1 MLPFILYNFELS
13 SYCNAGCPSCFRTSL
28 LDGEK
33 YSMNQSS
40 YMKKLKHLS
49 IDDFQYMLL
58 NNIEF
63 FKKRKY
69 EQVVAKFCGEV
80 GDPMMHP
87 QLDQLIGIASTVFDK
102 VEIFT
107 NGGLRNSNWIKKM
120 LIKYK
125 KLFFIFGIDGVT
137 DEVNQKY
144 RVNVRTDIAFEN
156 MIQSAKLRF
165 TKWDFTIFEHNW
177 HQLQDAIDLASD
189 HKIYILARVN
199 GRAYSKI
206 SDQNLI
212 EVEEILKKN
221 KTNYYLCKTDK

>member
-1 MLPFILYNFELS
+1 MLPFILYNFEIS

-28 LDGEK
+28 LDSKK
-33 YSMNQSS
+33 YPMNQSS
-40 YMKKLKHLS
+40 YMNRLKHLS
-49 IDDFQYMLL
+49 IDDFQDMLL

-63 FKKRKY
+63 FKIRNH
-69 EQVVAKFCGEV
+69 EQIVAKFCGEV

-107 NGGLRNSNWIKKM
+107 NGGLRNSKWIKKM
-120 LIKYK
+120 LTKHK

-144 RVNVRTDIAFEN
+144 RVNVRTDLAFEN

-177 HQLQDAIDLASD
+177 HQLQDAINFASK
-189 HKIYILARVN
+189 HKIYILVRVN

-206 SDQNLI
+206 SNQNLI
-212 EVEEILKKN
+212 EVEKILKKN
-221 KTNYYLCKTDK
+221 NTNYYLCKTDK

>member
-1 MLPFILYNFELS
+1 MLPFILYNFEIS

-28 LDGEK
+28 LDSKK
-33 YSMNQSS
+33 YPMNQSS
-40 YMKKLKHLS
+40 YMNRLKHLS
-49 IDDFQYMLL
+49 IDDFQDMLL

-63 FKKRKY
+63 FKNRNH
-69 EQVVAKFCGEV
+69 EQIVAKFCGEV

-107 NGGLRNSNWIKKM
+107 NGGLRNSKWIKKM
-120 LIKYK
+120 LTKYK

-144 RVNVRTDIAFEN
+144 RVNVRTDLAFEN

-177 HQLQDAIDLASD
+177 HQLQDAINFASK
-189 HKIYILARVN
+189 HKIYILVRVN

-206 SDQNLI
+206 SNQNLI
-212 EVEEILKKN
+212 EVEKILKKN
-221 KTNYYLCKTDK
+221 NTNYYLCKTDK

>member
-1 MLPFILYNFELS
+1 MLPFILYNFEIS

-28 LDGEK
+28 LDSKK

-40 YMKKLKHLS
+40 YMKRLKHLS
-49 IDDFQYMLL
+49 IDDFQDMLL

-63 FKKRKY
+63 FKNRNH
-69 EQVVAKFCGEV
+69 EQIVAKFCGEV

-107 NGGLRNSNWIKKM
+107 NGGLRNSKWIKKM
-120 LIKYK
+120 LTKHK

-144 RVNVRTDIAFEN
+144 RVNVRTDLAFEN

-177 HQLQDAIDLASD
+177 HQLQDAINFASK
-189 HKIYILARVN
+189 HKIYILVRVN

-206 SDQNLI
+206 SNQNLI
-212 EVEEILKKN
+212 EVEKILKEN
-221 KTNYYLCKTDK
+221 NTNYYLCKTDK